1 MGKVIRVFAG
11 FDQREAIGYHA
22 FCQSVIERASE
33 PVSITPLHLANLQK
47 VYQGGARDG
56 TNAFIYSRF
65 LIPYLC
71 DFEGFA
77 IFMDGADMICKADIA
92 ELWAQRDVFSAV
104 QVVKHDY
111 KTRNPTKYVGTQ
123 MEAKNED
130 YPRKNW
136 SSVMIIN
143 CSHYAWRSITPE
155 AVATMPGFH
164 LHRFGF
170 IEERAIGSLPGE
182 WNWLADEY
190 GPNINAKLLH
200 WTAGIPAWPHYKD
213 APNAS
218 DWFHAHSR
226 ANEASS

>member
-1 MGKVIRVFAG
+1 M
-11 FDQREAIGYHA
+11 
-22 FCQSVIERASE
+22 
-33 PVSITPLHLANLQK
+33 ANLQK

-130 YPRKNW
+130 YDRKQW
-136 SSVMIIN
+136 SSVMLIN
-143 CSHYAWRSITPE
+143 CSHYSWRQITPDV
-155 AVATMPGFH
+155 VAKATGAY
-164 LHRFGF
+164 LHRFQF
-170 IEERAIGSLPGE
+170 IDDKFIGALPIE
-182 WNWLADEY
+182 WNWLSQEH
-190 GPNINAKLLH
+190 GETENAKLIH
-200 WTAGIPAWPHYKD
+200 YTVGIPKFEAYKD
-213 APNAS
+213 TPYAA
-218 DWFHAHSR
+218 DWFDANSR
-226 ANEASS
+226 ANGHI